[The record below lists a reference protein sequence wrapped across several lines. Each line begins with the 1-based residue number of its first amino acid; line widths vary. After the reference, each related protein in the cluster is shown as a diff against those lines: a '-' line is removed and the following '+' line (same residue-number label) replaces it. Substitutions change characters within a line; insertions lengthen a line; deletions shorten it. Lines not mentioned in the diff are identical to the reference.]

1 MSEFRIEE
9 YIEKEAVA
17 ALKDARWLAGHVMQ
31 FSRRN
36 RKSTVDIEF
45 WAGMI
50 RSSEKFYMHDECTV
64 GKGSSVAIDNYS
76 NALEILEGIE
86 DFMNGGK

>member
-1 MSEFRIEE
+1 MSEFVIEE
-9 YIEKEAVA
+9 YIEKESRE

-31 FSRRN
+31 FSRN
-36 RKSTVDIEF
+36 STVDIEF

-50 RSSEKFYMHDECTV
+50 RRSEKFYMHDECTV

-86 DFMNGGK
+86 AYMKGGNK